1 VLAERRKAGE
11 FMRTDKGQIK
21 IVALILAL
29 CLVCSGVGGAAGALT
44 AYRIFTNKLQ
54 ADLPKEP
61 DEGEA
66 LTVPPALT
74 TEAEVTTEP
83 VTEPRTEKQTEPQTE
98 RQTNPAPISL
108 SAKEIFNKTVSSV
121 VAIKTVVTFKSS
133 GILGT
138 VTREGTGSGSGFIY
152 TQNGYIVTNYHV
164 IQSAKS
170 IKVTLHDN
178 KEFDAKLIGY
188 DQENDIAVIKID
200 AENLN
205 AVTVGSSS
213 ELSVGDRLY
222 IIGNPLGELSQTL
235 SQGVVSGLNRKI
247 DTGNYIINM
256 HQTDAAINQGNSGGP
271 VFDENGR
278 VVGIVAAK
286 YASET
291 IESLGFFIPIDD
303 VKTKLND
310 IMKYGYVR
318 NKPYLGLSVQTVTNL
333 LSLQYRIPVGVYV
346 VDLDTAGPAAKAGV
360 QAKDVITKVGGKAVT
375 SVAELKNEL
384 SKFKTGDKVELT
396 VSRSG
401 GGGVFTVTL
410 GELVPTTKP
419 RTNYSDVYD
428 V

>member
-1 VLAERRKAGE
+1 MLADRRKAGE

-138 VTREGTGSGSGFIY
+138 VTREAQAPARALY
-152 TQNGYIVTNYHV
+152 TPKQLHRHNYHV

-178 KEFDAKLIGY
+178 KSLTQLIGY

-271 VFDENGR
+271 
-278 VVGIVAAK
+278 
-286 YASET
+286 
-291 IESLGFFIPIDD
+291 SL
-303 VKTKLND
+303 TK
-310 IMKYGYVR
+310 
-318 NKPYLGLSVQTVTNL
+318 
-333 LSLQYRIPVGVYV
+333 
-346 VDLDTAGPAAKAGV
+346 TAGSWASSPQV
-360 QAKDVITKVGGKAVT
+360 RVG
-375 SVAELKNEL
+375 
-384 SKFKTGDKVELT
+384 DH
-396 VSRSG
+396 
-401 GGGVFTVTL
+401 
-410 GELVPTTKP
+410 
-419 RTNYSDVYD
+419 
-428 V
+428 